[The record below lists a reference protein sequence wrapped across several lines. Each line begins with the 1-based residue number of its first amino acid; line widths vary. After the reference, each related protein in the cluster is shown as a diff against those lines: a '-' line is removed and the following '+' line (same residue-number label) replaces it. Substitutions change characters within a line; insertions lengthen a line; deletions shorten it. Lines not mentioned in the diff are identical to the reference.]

1 VVEVEETL
9 TPVANEPDNGLR
21 RTLTLK
27 SAEPLND
34 LWLRVAAGKIEQVQG
49 GFVWSGV
56 RLQVE
61 EGLAVVRRSGDQD
74 ELLIQLPAGV
84 TAATVRLT
92 LIW

>member
-1 VVEVEETL
+1 V
-9 TPVANEPDNGLR
+9 
-21 RTLTLK
+21 K

-49 GFVWSGV
+49 AFVWNGV

-61 EGLAVVRRSGDQD
+61 EGLAVVRRIGDQD

>member
-1 VVEVEETL
+1 M
-9 TPVANEPDNGLR
+9 A
-21 RTLTLK
+21 
-27 SAEPLND
+27 S
-34 LWLRVAAGKIEQVQG
+34 GKIEQVQG
-49 GFVWSGV
+49 GFVWNGV

-84 TAATVRLT
+84 KVATVRLT